1 MNKIVKKV
9 LSEHL
14 DTNGKI
20 IVPENFTKVKIDV
33 GLSINAPHPELWL
46 SSDKSGDLCVFGFE
60 PNTYSIEFIKKGVEK
75 NIHPIHLDPS
85 RINKTFFIFN
95 TALSDGNPRYA
106 EFYCTEGDPGTSSLF
121 KPRWDTYRHVVHDN
135 INVPV
140 ITLKH
145 FFDVFP
151 WDRIPYI
158 EQLKTDTQGSDFEVI
173 KGCGDYLSEKVV
185 YLDVEPTTKDEYDKE
200 CDPQAFHEYVLGCG
214 FECIAYSGNV
224 SYYNKRYSNILD
236 SINYQFLDS

>member
-1 MNKIVKKV
+1 MNDIVKGV
-9 LSEHL
+9 LSDYL
-14 DTNGKI
+14 DSSGKLKI
-20 IVPENFTKVKIDV
+20 PENFKRVKLDV
-33 GLSINAPHPELWL
+33 GLSINAPHAELWL
-46 SSDKSGDLCVFGFE
+46 GSDTSGDLCVFGFE
-60 PNTYSIEFIKKGVEK
+60 PNIHSIEFMKRGVTE

-85 RINKTFFIFN
+85 RVDDTFFIIH
-95 TALSDGNPRYA
+95 TSLSDGDPRYS

-121 KPRWDTYRHVVHDN
+121 KPRWDTPRHVVHD
-135 INVPV
+135 ITTVPV
-140 ITLKH
+140 ITLKD

-173 KGCGDYLSEKVV
+173 KGCGDYLSERVV

-200 CDPQAFHEYVLGCG
+200 CDPQGFHDYVLSCG

-224 SYYNKRYSNILD
+224 SYYNKRYSNILNT
-236 SINYQFLDS
+236 INYQFLNS